1 MFVMSV
7 LSCNSVRKIQR
18 IRNGEIEVSMS
29 LPDDSVE
36 EGEEKEQEADI
47 DSIRGTLQEGPMI
60 MTAIRDD

>member
-1 MFVMSV
+1 MKSKTLIFILMFVMSV

-36 EGEEKEQEADI
+36 EGEENA
-47 DSIRGTLQEGPMI
+47 
-60 MTAIRDD
+60 